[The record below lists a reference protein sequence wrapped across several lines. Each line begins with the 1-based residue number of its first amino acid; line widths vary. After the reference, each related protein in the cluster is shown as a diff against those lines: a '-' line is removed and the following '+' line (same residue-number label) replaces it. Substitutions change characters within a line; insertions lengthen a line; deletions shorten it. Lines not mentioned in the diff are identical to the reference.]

1 VSDADFETKV
11 CLLAFSV
18 DLGSPSCDDVG
29 FSVQMRRAFNMYGD
43 DSDGQQ
49 FKYLNVFA
57 RIEGYEKWAEVR
69 RTLSKN
75 KDE

>member
-1 VSDADFETKV
+1 
-11 CLLAFSV
+11 
-18 DLGSPSCDDVG
+18 
-29 FSVQMRRAFNMYGD
+29 MRWVFDMYGD

-49 FKYLNVFA
+49 FKYLNIFA
-57 RIEGYEKWAEVR
+57 RIEDCEKWAEVR